1 MIFYGSWSKLNL
13 TTRHAGL
20 PLLHPP
26 PGCHSDAPVA
36 FIVLGGQLL
45 SRSSRSLWTC
55 SLLAIRFAIITLK
68 SNFRGSLKE
77 SQFGWGTQ
85 NSYLSW
91 EIKTLRS
98 IQCQDLQFLN
108 EKIKPNLK
116 LNENL
121 EKHASPR
128 FVIFHH
134 TWRHPQ
140 LLLVPAIISK
150 WYHLNSSIGWFNS
163 EKATFFITSSKA

>member
-1 MIFYGSWSKLNL
+1 M
-13 TTRHAGL
+13 
-20 PLLHPP
+20 
-26 PGCHSDAPVA
+26 
-36 FIVLGGQLL
+36 

-91 EIKTLRS
+91 EIKTLKS

-121 EKHASPR
+121 EKHPSPR

-140 LLLVPAIISK
+140 LLLVPATISK
-150 WYHLNSSIGWFNS
+150 LYHLNSSIGSIQRKPSPSLSPQKQKKKQNIVLILHPSWS
-163 EKATFFITSSKA
+163 IPTRCATKAIRSLQFAGIYFWIWIMKKI